1 MNIESILVD
10 FIPIILI
17 YSFAVDTRRAIMFS
31 STILGKLLAVS
42 IVIFYTAINPAFGAL
57 ICMITLVY
65 YQSDFVEEILNIER
79 GERTEQEL
87 AALAS
92 TYSSFSPGPQW
103 ASADASTKFAEGFQ
117 SNAADLYA
125 YTPGQSYRKDAEHL
139 LGKTEKNAELKAIFR
154 KENCRAGVLHH
165 RGSEINPEMTQHI
178 FREIRMEGEKCN
190 PCDPDC
196 AFSIIESRINAESE
210 IQRPVS
216 SNDFLEKN
224 VESIRQMLWKT
235 HESVLGFIQGEK
247 FSSLV

>member
-1 MNIESILVD
+1 MSIETVFVD

-17 YSFAVDTRRAIMFS
+17 YLFAVDTRRAIMFS
-31 STILGKLLAVS
+31 STILGKLIAVS
-42 IVIFYTAINPAFGAL
+42 IVIFYTAINPTFGAL

-87 AALAS
+87 AALAD
-92 TYSSFSPGPQW
+92 TYNSFSPEPQW
-103 ASADASTKFAEGFQ
+103 ANADASTKFVEGFQ

-125 YTPGQSYRKDAEHL
+125 YTPGQSYRNEADHV
-139 LGKTEKNAELKAIFR
+139 LGKTEKNAELKALFR
-154 KENCRAGVLHH
+154 KENCVAGVLHH
-165 RGSEINPEMTQHI
+165 RGAEINPEMAQHI
-178 FREIRMEGEKCN
+178 FREIRMEDTKCN

-247 FSSLV
+247 FSSIV